1 MKIAIRQNPY
11 NKVECM
17 TEYEFEGHSLFIGG
31 YDKTLFWHAEY
42 NPLKDRN
49 ANKNTDIIESEP
61 VELPSIREMYRWS
74 KFTLGSITV
83 QCVSLN
89 HAAFRIEADGVS
101 VLHIAA
107 RGPFPPQLAINK
119 CKSKMDYVVCDGAMK
134 EFGKVLS
141 QVSPR
146 AVIPVNMPNSVSF
159 AYSYYNHWPVIILSE
174 GDSISPVNSQYF
186 GTDKVEAKAV
196 TTLNK
201 EDEVY
206 LDSKTTMKCYSS
218 DNRTL
223 GFFSYTDEA
232 DFVMRHTMFAPNR
245 LLGFEIVSG
254 EVDKPACDIVY
265 SIDFKVLAEFPC
277 CINDPDVIEYK
288 PGDKVLAMG
297 IVGNAVVPCEII
309 RPADDEYWKILH
321 EEHNKENL
329 KKLSFEEWKDEFLW
343 DWDREQMLV
352 KPLVPIKDE
361 YEEKRITIC
370 SVPRVDIFPY
380 IYD

>member
-17 TEYEFEGHSLFIGG
+17 TEYEFEEHSLFIGG
-31 YDKTLFWHAEY
+31 YDKTLFWQEEY

-49 ANKNTDIIESEP
+49 ASKNTEKQESEP

-107 RGPFPPQLAINK
+107 RGPFPQQLAINK
-119 CKSKMDYVVCDGAMK
+119 CKSKMDYVVCDGAMA
-134 EFGKVLS
+134 EYGKVLS
-141 QVSPR
+141 QVNPC

-206 LDSKTTMKCYSS
+206 LDGTSTMKCYSS
-218 DNRTL
+218 DNRTI
-223 GFFSYTDEA
+223 GFFSYSDEA
-232 DFVMRHTMFAPNR
+232 DFVMRHTMFALKR

-254 EVDKPACDIVY
+254 EVDEPVRDIVG
-265 SIDFKVLAEFPC
+265 LGQRA
-277 CINDPDVIEYK
+277 
-288 PGDKVLAMG
+288 
-297 IVGNAVVPCEII
+297 NAC
-309 RPADDEYWKILH
+309 
-321 EEHNKENL
+321 
-329 KKLSFEEWKDEFLW
+329 
-343 DWDREQMLV
+343 
-352 KPLVPIKDE
+352 
-361 YEEKRITIC
+361 
-370 SVPRVDIFPY
+370 
-380 IYD
+380 